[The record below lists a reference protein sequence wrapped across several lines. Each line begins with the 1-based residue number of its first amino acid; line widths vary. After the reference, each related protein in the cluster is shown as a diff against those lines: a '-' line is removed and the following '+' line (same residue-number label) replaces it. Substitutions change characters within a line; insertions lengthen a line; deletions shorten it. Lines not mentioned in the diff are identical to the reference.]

1 MWFLYYG
8 PLILFFIE
16 IWSTDQLDYS
26 EKYTFFCRIC
36 RQIILKPIAARMCR
50 ISVTVFNLTAC
61 IFKISEQSSWK

>member
-26 EKYTFFCRIC
+26 EKYRLLSFAEFVA
-36 RQIILKPIAARMCR
+36 K
-50 ISVTVFNLTAC
+50 
-61 IFKISEQSSWK
+61 